1 MNAPAKKCEVIV
13 RDVYGIPKVYPVND
27 VANLFAEI
35 AGKKT
40 MSAADLKRIEALG
53 FEVVQI
59 VRPVLGVA

>member
-1 MNAPAKKCEVIV
+1 MDKKKCEVIV

-40 MSAADLKRIEALG
+40 MR
-53 FEVVQI
+53 
-59 VRPVLGVA
+59 